1 MLRLLGEGSEECW
14 GNYVLGCSVVLSAHG
29 GLGEGYGMICCY
41 MLLLRFDEKGGESL
55 FLGTVCF
62 GYRG

>member
-29 GLGEGYGMICCY
+29 GLGEGYGMIC
-41 MLLLRFDEKGGESL
+41 
-55 FLGTVCF
+55 
-62 GYRG
+62 